1 MNISEVRKTVSN
13 TNLKHI
19 AIIMDGNRRWA
30 KSHALPSAAGHV
42 KGVSALKKVVKACD
56 DFGVKYLAVFAF
68 STENKKRTETEVAF
82 LMKLVSDTL
91 EKETDELSAKN
102 AVIKFI
108 GNIGELD
115 PKIQKVIRESEEKT
129 SKNTG
134 VNFQI
139 AFNSGARAEILDA
152 FKKIAEEKKDFSKLT
167 EEDISQ
173 NLYTKDMP
181 DPDLLIRTGG
191 EMRVSNFLLW
201 QIAYAE
207 LYVTDTFWPDFDEN
221 SLATAITEYSARQR
235 RFGK

>member
-1 MNISEVRKTVSN
+1 MDISEVKKTVSN

-30 KSHALPSAAGHV
+30 KNHSLPSAAGHI
-42 KGVSALKKVVKACD
+42 KGVSALKKIVKACD
-56 DFGVKYLAVFAF
+56 DFGVKYLTVFAF
-68 STENKKRTETEVAF
+68 STENKKRSQNEVAF
-82 LMKLVSDTL
+82 LMKLVADTL

-108 GNIGELD
+108 GNIEELD
-115 PKIQKVIRESEEKT
+115 PSIQKVIRASEEKT

-139 AFNSGARAEILDA
+139 AFNYGARAEILNA
-152 FKKIAEEKKDFSKLT
+152 LKKISEAKKDISKLT

-173 NLYTKDMP
+173 NLYTKDIP

-191 EMRVSNFLLW
+191 EMRISNFLLW

-207 LYVTDTFWPDFDEN
+207 LYVTDTFWPDFDES
-221 SLATAITEYSARQR
+221 SLAKAITEYSARQR